1 MGNICYRLPE
11 QTEEIIIVG
20 LLRLRSGSGLRLQ
33 LIEAEWVIVI
43 KGVHTPRVILHA
55 NPPIGWLWATV
66 HVDLRRRSRGDGH
79 WEMGRCIYRGC
90 SIEGGQDILI
100 VRGRCRSRSRYGC
113 GAPRTSFKVV
123 PELVVLAS
131 VLRFEPTAII
141 GFLLSLFL
149 LQALLLFHER
159 KVLVSGG
166 RIE

>member
-1 MGNICYRLPE
+1 
-11 QTEEIIIVG
+11 
-20 LLRLRSGSGLRLQ
+20 
-33 LIEAEWVIVI
+33 
-43 KGVHTPRVILHA
+43 
-55 NPPIGWLWATV
+55 
-66 HVDLRRRSRGDGH
+66 
-79 WEMGRCIYRGC
+79 MGRCIYRRC
-90 SIEGGQDILI
+90 SIEGGQYILI
-100 VRGRCRSRSRYGC
+100 VRGRWCRLRSRYRC
-113 GAPRTSFKVV
+113 RAPRASFKVV